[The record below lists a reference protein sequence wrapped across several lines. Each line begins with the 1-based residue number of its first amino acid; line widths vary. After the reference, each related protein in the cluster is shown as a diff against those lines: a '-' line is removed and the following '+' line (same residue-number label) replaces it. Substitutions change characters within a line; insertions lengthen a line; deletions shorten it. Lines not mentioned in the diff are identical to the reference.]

1 VAFDDCTSALH
12 DVVAILGNEV
22 ARLGTTADGCH
33 VFRSKSAD
41 AAHVLR
47 ELGFRFGTHRVVG
60 GYVRGWK

>member
-1 VAFDDCTSALH
+1 VAFDDCTRALR
-12 DVVAILGNEV
+12 DPYATLGNEI
-22 ARLGTTADGCH
+22 AHLGTTREGCH
-33 VFRSKSAD
+33 VFRTKSAH